1 MARSQAA
8 GKSSLSAEI
17 AVNREKE
24 RVATLL
30 YEGES
35 CRSPSGKIQIR
46 VITDGSWQKRYG
58 RNSLWGY
65 SAMYGF
71 YTGKVIFVAHRC
83 ARCTTC
89 WLAAARGAPPGEH
102 KCTMNWDDKKGA
114 DEGAAGNMEK
124 HICLEGVKALY
135 AVGLVVQTL
144 VVDGDTKGL
153 EWVKAHG
160 PAEVAACI
168 GTQLDLNHISKNLG
182 KRLRELGFLTELQ
195 CAALQQSFST
205 AVYKTREESPKGE
218 SASLVWVEGIP
229 VLQRRVTAVVPHYF
243 HKNNHVTCDDGCPAK
258 QGLEH
263 VPHKLKAYIPS
274 GEDDGQYYAVV
285 AIFDMYSSAEFC
297 EKLMCKC
304 STNTAE
310 SGNSVLWLLHLP
322 KLFFR
327 PKGGAGRMANAMMRK
342 AVGSGKALTR
352 MQEQQHIYISPA
364 TITSRRARDGRTK
377 K

>member
-1 MARSQAA
+1 M
-8 GKSSLSAEI
+8 
-17 AVNREKE
+17 
-24 RVATLL
+24 
-30 YEGES
+30 
-35 CRSPSGKIQIR
+35 
-46 VITDGSWQKRYG
+46 
-58 RNSLWGY
+58 
-65 SAMYGF
+65 
-71 YTGKVIFVAHRC
+71 
-83 ARCTTC
+83 
-89 WLAAARGAPPGEH
+89 
-102 KCTMNWDDKKGA
+102 
-114 DEGAAGNMEK
+114 
-124 HICLEGVKALY
+124 
-135 AVGLVVQTL
+135 QTL

-160 PAEVAACI
+160 PAEVAGCI
-168 GTQLDLNHISKNLG
+168 GTQLDLNHIFKNLG

-205 AVYKTREESPKGE
+205 AVYKTREEAPKGE

-263 VPHKLKAYIPS
+263 VPHKLKAYVPS

-285 AIFDMYSSAEFC
+285 AIFAMYSTAEFF
-297 EKLMCKC
+297 EKLTCKC

-352 MQEQQHIYISPA
+352 MQEQQHIYISPTNHIEA
-364 TITSRRARDGRTK
+364 GARRPDKKVSDLPTSSPLTTTAVHKSVARSYLS
-377 K
+377 